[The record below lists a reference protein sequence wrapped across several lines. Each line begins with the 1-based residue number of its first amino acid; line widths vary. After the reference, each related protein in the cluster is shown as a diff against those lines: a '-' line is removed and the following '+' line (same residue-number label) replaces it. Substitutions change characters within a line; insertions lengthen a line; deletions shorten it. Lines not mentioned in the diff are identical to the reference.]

1 VVPTRDRKV
10 LGNQRRAIRAAFA
23 LACLALLFGADLATK
38 HWAETEL
45 RRHGARSALSGVLIL
60 RYQTN
65 SGIAFGIGRAPIIP
79 WKRHALIAYGAAISV
94 GLAVV
99 LGLRLH
105 DPRAGKLTLAGLIAL
120 LAGATG
126 NLRDRLS
133 RGAVIDFLDI
143 QPPGGPPWPAF
154 NLADLYLAVGLGL
167 CALGLIAAQ
176 RSAQD

>member
-1 VVPTRDRKV
+1 LPSGRA
-10 LGNQRRAIRAAFA
+10 RRLIIA
-23 LACLALLFGADLATK
+23 LAALGALLAADLGTK
-38 HWAETEL
+38 HWAETVL
-45 RRHGARSALSGVLIL
+45 RRHGARTALGGVLVL

-79 WKRHALIAYGAAISV
+79 WKRKALIAYGTAVSV
-94 GLAVV
+94 GLALV
-99 LGLRLH
+99 LGLRLA
-105 DPRAGKLTLAGLIAL
+105 DPASLRVTRAGLLTL

-126 NLRDRLS
+126 NLRDRLN

-167 CALGLIAAQ
+167 CAVGLVLAQ
-176 RSAQD
+176 RQDRDDA